1 MKTSLNSYNETFNLE
16 FKTLVDTIF
25 LTTWNYGIV
34 KLRNYFVAFAT
45 DNSWFCKSVHDYLF
59 RSFHKLYMTI
69 TYKKILS
76 FHKKGI
82 FEFEIASVSLN
93 SFKVAIG

>member
-34 KLRNYFVAFAT
+34 KLRNYYVFR
-45 DNSWFCKSVHDYLF
+45 KSVHDYLF

-69 TYKKILS
+69 AYKKILS